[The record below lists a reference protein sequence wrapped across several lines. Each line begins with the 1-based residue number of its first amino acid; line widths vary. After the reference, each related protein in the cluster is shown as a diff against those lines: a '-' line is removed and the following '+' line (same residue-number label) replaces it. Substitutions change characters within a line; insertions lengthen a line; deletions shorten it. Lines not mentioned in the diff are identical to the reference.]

1 MLVYNT
7 SLNFEDSRMI
17 LHAADGTKQRYKNI
31 LIRTV
36 DSDVVVLAISFANRI
51 ECEKLTVTF
60 GIGKSFR
67 YLDVSRMA
75 LVLGNRKSLVLPVLQ
90 RSYRL

>member
-36 DSDVVVLAISFANRI
+36 DSDVVVLGFANRI

-60 GIGKSFR
+60 GIGTSFR